1 MGTIGVEELSSAIAR
16 ELSLYSKEVTEGIK
30 KETKVHAKKLLDIT
44 RKTAP
49 RGDRKAGKYRTS
61 IKCKVQSETTNS
73 VSYLW
78 YVDSKDDNYR
88 LTHLLVHGHAKRGG
102 GRTKA
107 NPFLQN
113 AVNQVI
119 PEYEKAVEEVIRNG

>member
-1 MGTIGVEELSSAIAR
+1 M
-16 ELSLYSKEVTEGIK
+16 GIK
-30 KETKVHAKKLLDIT
+30 RETKKYALKLRDIT
-44 RKTAP
+44 KRTAPSGKRKT
-49 RGDRKAGKYRTS
+49 GKYKTS
-61 IKCKVQSETTNS
+61 IKCKVHNSSPSS

-78 YVDSKDDNYR
+78 YVDSKDANYR

-119 PEYEKAVEEVIRNG
+119 PEYERAVEEVIRNG